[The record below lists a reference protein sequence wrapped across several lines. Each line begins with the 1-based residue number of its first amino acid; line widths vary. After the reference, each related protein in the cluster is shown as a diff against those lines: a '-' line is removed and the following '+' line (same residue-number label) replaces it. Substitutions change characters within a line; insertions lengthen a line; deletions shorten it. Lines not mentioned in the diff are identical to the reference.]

1 MRFLPFNMTLP
12 TSSYALESH
21 SGISSFSV
29 RFSPFLLSSPRSL
42 HIVYLSVIS
51 LFFIDSDGDDD
62 DDDDGDDDNEEK
74 VANKCFSIQ
83 GLVSFYLSHHTTLS
97 IILVKIIS
105 HLA

>member
-1 MRFLPFNMTLP
+1 M
-12 TSSYALESH
+12 
-21 SGISSFSV
+21 
-29 RFSPFLLSSPRSL
+29 
-42 HIVYLSVIS
+42 YLSVIS